1 MAANEKELDITLENR
16 LFEVHKKAGMPV
28 RVMLGH
34 PNEWSVAYHLK
45 DNVTEL
51 VAPENAEIGFQNDFD
66 ISRGKTNVSAEY
78 ANGLAEATGVD
89 VEKLVTHFSGS
100 ETNYIARGAVDIRA
114 LVVPANGTRPE
125 LTYTFI
131 WPKDVQSKYTD
142 GVFGNLQTPKQRVEQ
157 LREQGLIVGKF
168 PLFFISEEKQKY
180 SEVYSFLKDM
190 IPEVVIADSFDAT
203 ENLKRQFVSMGEKFA
218 QGLSIIAKAAGA
230 EIPAEA
236 FLEDLGGRA
245 TQYLQTHTVS
255 LHAIPIAEKKLSFFA
270 LAPSSSI
277 MNKYK
282 QN

>member
-1 MAANEKELDITLENR
+1 MATKEKDLDITLENR
-16 LFEVHKKAGMPV
+16 LFEVCEKAGMPV
-28 RVMLGH
+28 RVMPGH
-34 PNEWSVAYHLK
+34 PNGWSVAYLLK
-45 DNVTEL
+45 DNVTESI
-51 VAPENAEIGFQNDFD
+51 APKDAETGFHDD
-66 ISRGKTNVSAEY
+66 VDRARGTTNVFAKY
-78 ANGLAEATGVD
+78 AKGLAEATGVE
-89 VEKLVTHFSGS
+89 VEKLVTHFRGS
-100 ETNYIARGAVDIRA
+100 ETSYIARDAVDIRA
-114 LVVPANGTRPE
+114 LVVPANGIRPDI
-125 LTYTFI
+125 TYTFI
-131 WPKDVQSKYTD
+131 WPKDMQSKYTD
-142 GVFGNLQTPKQRVEQ
+142 GGFSNLQTADERVQQ
-157 LREQGLIVGKF
+157 LREQGLIMNTF
-168 PLFFISEEKQKY
+168 PLFFTSQNQKY
-180 SEVYSFLKDM
+180 SEVYSFLKGM

-236 FLEDLGGRA
+236 FLEDLRRKA